1 MKFTPAMVRTLFV
14 VAALFATLA
23 ATTTIS
29 AQPLKAGA
37 SGQLIPLEKAP
48 PKVAEMA
55 RRLMQNGGMT
65 AQIFSTPSG
74 LYGIAM
80 EKDAHVQVFY
90 TDRDAR
96 TMTVGM
102 MLDTQTKADIGSGF
116 IAKHLPGRVDMA
128 AMLRSA
134 ATGSKDPPK
143 SSESPDRPASSAELD
158 AVRSANGPTTT
169 ASTTPNRELYAFIDP
184 QCGYCAKAWE
194 AMSRMADPKLKNY
207 RVKWIPMT
215 LAGELDQVAAL
226 LPDDAS
232 LYLARISG
240 AMASA
245 LSGTVAPVPK
255 GGVSEASKVLAQRNL
270 DLVKALQVNATPT
283 FIVETSSGKFARREG
298 FSTVGDLL
306 KALD

>member
-1 MKFTPAMVRTLFV
+1 MKFTPVVARTLFV
-14 VAALFATLA
+14 ASALFAISA

-29 AQPLKAGA
+29 AQPLKTGA
-37 SGQLIPLEKAP
+37 SGQPILLEKAP

-55 RRLMQNGGMT
+55 RRLMQNGGMS

-102 MLDTQTKADIGSGF
+102 MLDTQTKADIGSVF

-134 ATGSKDPPK
+134 ATGSKDPPT
-143 SSESPDRPASSAELD
+143 SSKSPDRPASSAELD
-158 AVRSANGPTTT
+158 AVRSANGPTTM
-169 ASTTPNRELYAFIDP
+169 ASATPNRELYAFIDP

-194 AMSRMADPKLKNY
+194 AMGRIADPKLKNY

-245 LSGTVAPVPK
+245 LSGAVVPAPK

-270 DLVKALQVNATPT
+270 DVVKALQINATPT
-283 FIVETSSGKFARREG
+283 FIVETSSGKFVRREG

-306 KALD
+306 RGLD